1 MPHIEGV
8 QSVRAALSAKR
19 RKISVVLVR
28 RDASKQNVREVI
40 ELAETNGVPVRHVD
54 QDELDRLAHGTSHG
68 GVIAVALPV
77 PKFERDELFDLLKGV
92 SSPLLLL
99 LEGVDDD
106 RNLGFTIRSAEA
118 LGAHALL
125 VKKHLWDFDET
136 EVARASSGSYERLPI
151 VQFEGIDLVGDLQKR
166 GIQLLGCLAGAR
178 ATVFEVD
185 LKMPTILAIGG
196 EKRGLSGAIREI
208 CDRFVSIPTAGGAS
222 SLSLSHAGAIVLS
235 EAFRQRMER
244 GK

>member
-8 QSVRAALSAKR
+8 QSVHAALSAR
-19 RKISVVLVR
+19 RRRISVILVR
-28 RDASKQNVREVI
+28 HDASKQNVRDVI
-40 ELAETNGVPVRHVD
+40 ELAEANGVPVRHVD
-54 QDELDRLAHGTSHG
+54 QDELDKLAHGTSHG
-68 GVIAVALPV
+68 GVIAIAMPV
-77 PKFERDELFDLLKGV
+77 PKFERDEFFDLLKGI

-125 VKKHLWDFDET
+125 IKKHLWDFDET
-136 EVARASSGSYERLPI
+136 EVARASSGAYERLPI
-151 VQFEGIDLVGDLQKR
+151 VQFEGIELVRDLQKQ

-178 ATVFEVD
+178 ATIFEVD
-185 LKMPTILAIGG
+185 LRPPTILAIGG

-208 CDRFVSIPTAGGAS
+208 CDRFVSIPSIGGAS

-235 EAFRQRMER
+235 EAFRQRVEPR
-244 GK
+244 A